1 MRYTL
6 KDYQADAAADILA
19 NIQEAQALY
28 REGRLPT
35 MALTATTGGGK
46 TVIAAAVIEALFF
59 GSDTFDFVADPGAV
73 VLWFSDDPTLN
84 AQSRHRLET
93 AAPDL
98 IGRMTDLNAGYTK
111 PVLDPRTVYF
121 INTQK
126 FAKSSRMVRGFQPS
140 GTEGQDT
147 FDALDPRVRPDMVP
161 QTIYDIIAATIDN
174 PDLTLYFFLDE
185 AHKGMGTTA
194 RAQAEQK
201 TIVKRLIAGQEGVP
215 PMPVVFGIS
224 ATLERFTKAMS
235 GIKGRLGLDAVEVD
249 PARIQASGLLKDNI
263 LLNIPHPDEVGSF
276 ETVLLRSAVRQLRE
290 SEAAWAAYAAEQKAA
305 HPGAEVERV
314 VPLMVLQTPNS
325 VTPADIAGYLRIIMD
340 VWPDMPADAVAHVF
354 GEKEA
359 IQAAGLLIPHID
371 PERVEGTKHVRI
383 LLAKEAVT
391 TGWDCPRAEVLM
403 SFRTVN
409 DLTKITQT
417 LGRMVRTPLARR
429 IPGNDDL
436 NSVLCLLPNFD
447 DDNAKAV
454 VAALM
459 AEEGLDPDPDPGP
472 DPRPNPTP
480 TPGNGTTSGGANP
493 TPDPTTGTGPGQ
505 GGDREPAPS
514 DTADPA
520 PAPDGGTGTTISWDD
535 EHPHGGS
542 TGGGTGTGRVVL
554 TQKVTATPIDNV
566 PLWDLFESLPTE
578 TTPSRGLGPVP
589 LLTALGQYLSEDG
602 LRTDAGDEAHR
613 YLHAALDYRAAQY
626 REDVDKAVHDILE
639 VKVRTILTNRA
650 TGKERIGKFTERAD
664 LAVVREAYQRAARA
678 FTADVSRTYVNHL
691 VGSDADED
699 DLREAYARVAGL
711 AAVPDIVAD
720 LKEEAS
726 RLVGRWFQ
734 EHRTDIKALADDRQA
749 AYKALMEQSTEPQ
762 RANLAKPVN
771 WQENPVRE
779 DANGNKVSLPTRT
792 DHLLTTENGTYPV
805 NLNRV
810 ETAVVDREMGRR
822 GAVAW
827 YRNPSRVKDESLA
840 IAYRDGNAW
849 RTMRPDFLFFHEDAQ
864 GRVRASIVDPHGH
877 HLSDAL
883 PKLRGLARYAE
894 QYGDEFMRIEGLT
907 ELDGKIK
914 ALDMTNPK
922 VREAVEDATSARA
935 LYESDLAVDY

>member
-6 KDYQADAAADILA
+6 KDYQADAVAEILA
-19 NIQEAQALY
+19 NIERAQRLR
-28 REGRLPT
+28 REGHLPT

-84 AQSRHRLET
+84 AQSRHRLEA

-111 PVLDPRTVYF
+111 PALDPRTVYF

-126 FAKSSRMVRGFQPS
+126 FAKTSRMVRGFQPS
-140 GTEGQDT
+140 ATEGQDV
-147 FDALDPRVRPDMVP
+147 FEALDPRVRPDMVP
-161 QTIYDIIAATIDN
+161 QTIYDIIAATVEN

-201 TIVKRLIAGQEGVP
+201 TIVKRLIAGQPGVP

-224 ATLERFTKAMS
+224 ATLERFTNAMQ
-235 GIKGRLGLDAVEVD
+235 GIRGRLGLDPVQVD
-249 PARIQASGLLKDNI
+249 PERIQASGLLKDNI

-276 ETVLLRSAVRQLRE
+276 ETVLLRSAVRQLLE
-290 SEAAWAAYAAEQKAA
+290 SEAAWDAYVAEQRAKHPAA
-305 HPGAEVERV
+305 DIERV

-340 VWPDMPADAVAHVF
+340 VWPEMPADAVAHVF

-359 IQAAGLLIPHID
+359 IQAAGLFIPHID
-371 PERVEGTKHVRI
+371 AEKVQDTKRVRI

-403 SFRTVN
+403 SFRTVS

-429 IPGNDDL
+429 IPGNDEL

-447 DDNAKAV
+447 ERTARQV
-454 VAALM
+454 VKDLTN
-459 AEEGLDPDPDPGP
+459 EEVPDPIIYPDPVPGP
-472 DPRPNPTP
+472 EPRPAVTP
-480 TPGNGTTSGGANP
+480 HGGGGTTP
-493 TPDPTTGTGPGQ
+493 V
-505 GGDREPAPS
+505 APV
-514 DTADPA
+514 PA
-520 PAPDGGTGTTISWDD
+520 PATGTEAPGATTTPEHETPGQSGLTHPASTHADETHDDSWR
-535 EHPHGGS
+535 EASRTAGP
-542 TGGGTGTGRVVL
+542 VVL
-554 TQKVTATPIDNV
+554 TDRVKVTPIKNE
-566 PLWDLFESLPTE
+566 PLWELFESLPTE

-589 LLTALGQYLSEDG
+589 LLTALGHYLSEDG
-602 LRTDAGDEAHR
+602 LRPDAGEEAHR
-613 YLHAALDYRAAQY
+613 HLHGTLDYRGGQF
-626 REDVDKAVHDILE
+626 REEVDKAVKDILE
-639 VKVRTILTNRA
+639 VRVRTILADRA
-650 TGKERIGKFTERAD
+650 TGEERIGVFTERAD

-678 FTADVSRTYVNHL
+678 FTADVSRTYVNHI
-691 VGSDADED
+691 VGPDADED
-699 DLREAYARVAGL
+699 DLREAYARVAGM
-711 AAVPDIVAD
+711 ASVPDIVAD
-720 LKEEAS
+720 FKEEAS

-734 EHRTDIKALADDRQA
+734 EHRTDLKALADDRQA

-762 RANLAKPVN
+762 RGNLAKPVN
-771 WQENPVRE
+771 WQENPL
-779 DANGNKVSLPTRT
+779 DGDKKPLPTRT
-792 DHLLTTENGTYPV
+792 DHILTADDGTYPLT
-805 NLNRV
+805 LNRV
-810 ETAVVDREMGRR
+810 ETAVVDQEMRRR
-822 GAVAW
+822 GAIAW

-864 GRVRASIVDPHGH
+864 GRVRASIVDPHSH

-907 ELDGKIK
+907 ELDGKIR
-914 ALDMTNPK
+914 ALDMKDAK
-922 VREAVEDATSARA
+922 VREAVEAATSARA
-935 LYESDLAVDY
+935 LYESDAAVDY

>member
-6 KDYQADAAADILA
+6 KDYQADAVANILA
-19 NIQEAQALY
+19 NIEEAQALY
-28 REGRLPT
+28 RDGRLPT

-59 GSDTFDFVADPGAV
+59 GSDTFDFLADPGAV

-98 IGRMTDLNAGYTK
+98 IGRLTDLNAGYTK
-111 PVLDPRTVYF
+111 PALDPRTVYF

-126 FAKSSRMVRGFQPS
+126 FAKTSRMVRGFQPS
-140 GTEGQDT
+140 ATEGQDA

-161 QTIYDIIAATIDN
+161 QTIYDIIAATVAN

-201 TIVKRLIAGQEGVP
+201 TIVKRLIAGQDGVP

-224 ATLERFTKAMS
+224 ATLERFTNAMQ
-235 GIKGRLGLDAVEVD
+235 GIRGRLGLDPVQVD

-276 ETVLLRSAVRQLRE
+276 ETVLLRSAVRQLLE
-290 SEAAWAAYAAEQKAA
+290 FEAAWAAYAAEQKAE
-305 HPGAEVERV
+305 HPGAEIERV

-340 VWPDMPADAVAHVF
+340 VWPEMPADAVAHVF

-359 IQAAGLLIPHID
+359 IQAAGLFIPHID
-371 PERVEGTKHVRI
+371 PEKVQDTKRVRI

-403 SFRTVN
+403 SFRTVS

-429 IPGNDDL
+429 IPGNDEL

-447 DDNAKAV
+447 EKTARQVVKDLTNDDV
-454 VAALM
+454 
-459 AEEGLDPDPDPGP
+459 PDPIIDPVPGP
-472 DPRPNPTP
+472 EPRPAVTP
-480 TPGNGTTSGGANP
+480 PSGGA
-493 TPDPTTGTGPGQ
+493 GT
-505 GGDREPAPS
+505 S
-514 DTADPA
+514 
-520 PAPDGGTGTTISWDD
+520 S
-535 EHPHGGS
+535 
-542 TGGGTGTGRVVL
+542 GGGTEPANPEVPGHGTHATGRVVEPSSNGQGTPVRPDGLHQGETRGASGGGQGGAVGPVVL
-554 TQKVTATPIDNV
+554 TDRVKVTPIENE

-602 LRTDAGDEAHR
+602 LRPDAGEEAHR
-613 YLHAALDYRAAQY
+613 HLHGTLDYRAGQF
-626 REDVDKAVHDILE
+626 REDVDKAVKDILE
-639 VKVRTILTNRA
+639 VRVRTILADRA
-650 TGKERIGKFTERAD
+650 TGEERIGMFTERAD

-678 FTADVSRTYVNHL
+678 FTADVSRTYVNHI
-691 VGSDADED
+691 VGPDADED
-699 DLREAYARVAGL
+699 DLREAYARVAGM
-711 AAVPDIVAD
+711 ASVPDIVAD
-720 LKEEAS
+720 VKEEAS

-762 RANLAKPVN
+762 RGNLTKPVN
-771 WQENPVRE
+771 WQESPV
-779 DANGNKVSLPTRT
+779 DADKKPLPTRT
-792 DHLLTTENGTYPV
+792 DHILTAEDGTYPLT
-805 NLNRV
+805 LNRV
-810 ETAVVDREMGRR
+810 ETSVVDQEMRRR
-822 GAVAW
+822 GAIAW

-907 ELDGKIK
+907 ELDGKIR
-914 ALDMTNPK
+914 ALDMQDAK
-922 VREAVEDATSARA
+922 VRAAVEAATSARD
-935 LYESDLAVDY
+935 LYASDAAVDY

>member
-6 KDYQADAAADILA
+6 KDYQADAVADILA
-19 NIQEAQALY
+19 NIEEAQALF
-28 REGRLPT
+28 RDGRLPT

-84 AQSRHRLET
+84 AQSRHRLEA

-111 PVLDPRTVYF
+111 PALDPRTVYF

-126 FAKSSRMVRGFQPS
+126 FAKTSRMVRGFQPS
-140 GTEGQDT
+140 ATEGQGT
-147 FDALDPRVRPDMVP
+147 FESMDPRVRPDMVP
-161 QTIYDIIAATIDN
+161 QTIYDIIAATVEN

-201 TIVKRLIAGQEGVP
+201 TIVKRLIAGQPSVP

-224 ATLERFTKAMS
+224 ATLERFTNAMS
-235 GIKGRLGLDAVEVD
+235 GIRGRLGLDPVQVD
-249 PARIQASGLLKDNI
+249 PVRVQESGLLKDNI

-276 ETVLLRSAVRQLRE
+276 ETVLLRSAVRQLLE
-290 SEAAWAAYAAEQKAA
+290 SEAAWDQYVAEQRAD
-305 HPGAEVERV
+305 HPGAEIERV

-340 VWPDMPADAVAHVF
+340 VWSEMPADAVAHVF

-359 IQAAGLLIPHID
+359 IQAAGLFIPHVD
-371 PERVEGTKHVRI
+371 PEKVQDTKRVRI

-403 SFRTVN
+403 SFRTVS

-429 IPGNDDL
+429 IPGNDEL

-447 DDNAKAV
+447 EATARQV
-454 VAALM
+454 VKDLTN
-459 AEEGLDPDPDPGP
+459 EEVLGPIIDPYPVPGP
-472 DPRPNPTP
+472 EPRPAVTPHGDGGTTPVAPVPASATGTEVPGETTTPEHP
-480 TPGNGTTSGGANP
+480 TPGQSGPSHPTSTYQDATRDNSSP
-493 TPDPTTGTGPGQ
+493 ESSRTAGP
-505 GGDREPAPS
+505 
-514 DTADPA
+514 
-520 PAPDGGTGTTISWDD
+520 
-535 EHPHGGS
+535 
-542 TGGGTGTGRVVL
+542 VVL
-554 TQKVTATPIDNV
+554 TDRVKVTPIENE
-566 PLWDLFESLPTE
+566 PLWELFESLPTE

-602 LRTDAGDEAHR
+602 LRPDAGEEAHR
-613 YLHAALDYRAAQY
+613 HLHGTLDYRAGQF
-626 REDVDKAVHDILE
+626 REDVDKAVKDILE
-639 VKVRTILTNRA
+639 VRVRTILADRA
-650 TGKERIGKFTERAD
+650 TGEERIGMFTERAD
-664 LAVVREAYQRAARA
+664 LTVVREAYQRAARA
-678 FTADVSRTYVNHL
+678 FTADVSRTYVNHI
-691 VGSDADED
+691 VGPDADED
-699 DLREAYARVAGL
+699 DLREAYARVAGM
-711 AAVPDIVAD
+711 ASVPDIVAD
-720 LKEEAS
+720 VKEEAS

-734 EHRTDIKALADDRQA
+734 EHRTDLKALADDRQA

-762 RANLAKPVN
+762 RGNLAKPVN
-771 WQENPVRE
+771 WQENPV
-779 DANGNKVSLPTRT
+779 DADKKSLPTRT
-792 DHLLTTENGTYPV
+792 DHILTAEDGTYPLT
-805 NLNRV
+805 LNRV
-810 ETAVVDREMGRR
+810 ETAVVDQEMRRR
-822 GAVAW
+822 GAIAW

-849 RTMRPDFLFFHEDAQ
+849 RTMRPDFLFFHTDAQ
-864 GRVRASIVDPHGH
+864 GALRASIVDPHGT
-877 HLSDAL
+877 HLADAL
-883 PKLRGLARYAE
+883 PKLKGLARFAE
-894 QYGDEFMRIEGLT
+894 EYGEEFMRIEAVDSVNGVL
-907 ELDGKIK
+907 KV
-914 ALDMTNPK
+914 LDMKDPN
-922 VREAVEDATSARA
+922 VRAAVETATTARG
-935 LYESDLAVDY
+935 LYEGDAAVDY

>member
-6 KDYQADAAADILA
+6 KDYQADAVAEILA
-19 NIQEAQALY
+19 NIERAQRLR
-28 REGRLPT
+28 REGHLPT

-59 GSDTFDFVADPGAV
+59 GSDTFDFVADPGAI

-111 PVLDPRTVYF
+111 PALDPRTVYF

-126 FAKSSRMVRGFQPS
+126 FAKTSRMVRGFQPS
-140 GTEGQDT
+140 ATEGQDT
-147 FDALDPRVRPDMVP
+147 FEALDPRVRPDTVP
-161 QTIYDIIAATIDN
+161 QTIYDVIAATVEN

-201 TIVKRLIAGQEGVP
+201 TIVKRLIAGQPGVP

-224 ATLERFTKAMS
+224 ATLERFTNAMQ
-235 GIKGRLGLDAVEVD
+235 GIRGRLGLDPVHVD
-249 PARIQASGLLKDNI
+249 PERIQASGLLKDNI

-276 ETVLLRSAVRQLRE
+276 ETVLLRSAVRQLLE
-290 SEAAWAAYAAEQKAA
+290 SEAAWDAYVAEQRAEHPAAEI
-305 HPGAEVERV
+305 ERV

-340 VWPDMPADAVAHVF
+340 VWPEMPADAVAHVF

-359 IQAAGLLIPHID
+359 IQAAGLFIPHID
-371 PERVEGTKHVRI
+371 AEKVQDTKRVRI

-403 SFRTVN
+403 SFRTVS

-429 IPGNDDL
+429 IPGNDEL

-447 DDNAKAV
+447 EKTARQV
-454 VAALM
+454 VKDLTN
-459 AEEGLDPDPDPGP
+459 EEVPDPIIYPDPVPGP
-472 DPRPNPTP
+472 EPRPAVAPH
-480 TPGNGTTSGGANP
+480 GGGGTTP
-493 TPDPTTGTGPGQ
+493 V
-505 GGDREPAPS
+505 API
-514 DTADPA
+514 PA
-520 PAPDGGTGTTISWDD
+520 PATATEAPGATTTPEHETPGRNGLTHPASTHADETRDDSWRDA
-535 EHPHGGS
+535 S
-542 TGGGTGTGRVVL
+542 TTAGPVVL
-554 TQKVTATPIDNV
+554 TDRVKVTPIKNE
-566 PLWDLFESLPTE
+566 PLWELFESLPTE

-602 LRTDAGDEAHR
+602 LRPDAGEEAHR
-613 YLHAALDYRAAQY
+613 HLHGTLDYRGEQF
-626 REDVDKAVHDILE
+626 REEVDKAVKDILE
-639 VKVRTILTNRA
+639 VRVRTILADRA
-650 TGKERIGKFTERAD
+650 TGQERIGMFTERAD

-678 FTADVSRTYVNHL
+678 FTADVSRTYVNHI
-691 VGSDADED
+691 VGPDADED
-699 DLREAYARVAGL
+699 DLREAYARVAGM
-711 AAVPDIVAD
+711 ASVPDIVAD
-720 LKEEAS
+720 VKEEAS

-734 EHRTDIKALADDRQA
+734 EHRTDLKALADDRQS

-762 RANLAKPVN
+762 RGNLAKPVN

-779 DANGNKVSLPTRT
+779 DANGNKVPLPTRT
-792 DHLLTTENGTYPV
+792 DHLLAAEDGTYQM

-810 ETAVVDREMGRR
+810 ESVVVEQEMRRR
-822 GAVAW
+822 GAIAW

-864 GRVRASIVDPHGH
+864 GTLRASIVDPHGH

-914 ALDMTNPK
+914 ALDMQDPK
-922 VREAVEDATSARA
+922 VREAVEAAMSARD
-935 LYESDLAVDY
+935 LYASEAAVNY

>member
-6 KDYQADAAADILA
+6 KDYQADAVAHILE
-19 NIQEAQALY
+19 NIVEAQALH

-59 GSDTFDFVADPGAV
+59 GSDTFDFIADPGAV

-111 PVLDPRTVYF
+111 PALDPRTVYF
-121 INTQK
+121 VNTQK
-126 FAKSSRMVRGFQPS
+126 FAKTSRMVRGFQAS

-147 FDALDPRVRPDMVP
+147 FDALDPQVRPDMVP

-185 AHKGMGTTA
+185 AHKGMGTTT
-194 RAQAEQK
+194 RAQSEQK
-201 TIVKRLIAGQEGVP
+201 TIVKRLIAGQDGVP

-224 ATLERFTKAMS
+224 ATLERFTNAMS
-235 GIKGRLGLDAVEVD
+235 GIRGRLSLTPVEVD

-276 ETVLLRSAVRQLRE
+276 ETVLLRSAVRQLLE
-290 SEAAWAAYAAEQKAA
+290 SEAAWAAYAAEQKAS

-314 VPLMVLQTPNS
+314 IPLMVLQTPNS
-325 VTPADIAGYLRIIMD
+325 VTAEDIAGYLRIIMD
-340 VWPDMPADAVAHVF
+340 VWPQMPADAVAHVF
-354 GEKEA
+354 GEHEA
-359 IQAAGLLIPHID
+359 IQAAGLLIPHIA
-371 PERVEGTKHVRI
+371 PERVQDTKHIRI

-403 SFRTVN
+403 SFRTVS

-429 IPGNDDL
+429 IPGDDEL

-447 DDNAKAV
+447 EATARQVVKDLTGGDDV
-454 VAALM
+454 DP
-459 AEEGLDPDPDPGP
+459 GPIIDPDPVISPYPAPHPVVPPPFGDGP
-472 DPRPNPTP
+472 SPADK
-480 TPGNGTTSGGANP
+480 GNEDSV
-493 TPDPTTGTGPGQ
+493 GPGQ
-505 GGDREPAPS
+505 DGARPDSVSPSPDQGGPTPPVTPPRDEPR
-514 DTADPA
+514 
-520 PAPDGGTGTTISWDD
+520 
-535 EHPHGGS
+535 GGS
-542 TGGGTGTGRVVL
+542 GNGQNGGAVGPVVL
-554 TQKVTATPIDNV
+554 TDRVKVTPAENG

-602 LRTDAGDEAHR
+602 LRPDAGEEAHR
-613 YLHAALDYRAAQY
+613 HLHGTLDYRAGQF
-626 REDVDKAVHDILE
+626 REDVDKAVEDILE
-639 VKVRTILTNRA
+639 VRVRTILADRA
-650 TGKERIGKFTERAD
+650 TGQERIGMFTERAD

-678 FTADVSRTYVNHL
+678 FTADVSRTYVNHI
-691 VGSDADED
+691 VGPDVDED
-699 DLREAYARVAGL
+699 DLREAYARVAGM
-711 AAVPDIVAD
+711 ASVPDIVAD
-720 LKEEAS
+720 VKEEAS

-762 RANLAKPVN
+762 RGNLTKPVN
-771 WQENPVRE
+771 WQENPLDGDKKPLE
-779 DANGNKVSLPTRT
+779 TRT
-792 DHLLTTENGTYPV
+792 DHILTSEDGTYPLT
-805 NLNRV
+805 LNRV
-810 ETAVVDREMGRR
+810 ETSVVDQEMRRR
-822 GAVAW
+822 GAIAW

-864 GRVRASIVDPHGH
+864 GRVRASIVDPHSH

-907 ELDGKIK
+907 ELDGKIR
-914 ALDMTNPK
+914 ALDMKDHK
-922 VREAVEDATSARA
+922 VREAVEAATSARD
-935 LYESDLAVDY
+935 LYVSDAAVDY